1 MSKYVGKMKDV
12 LVSFNNTALDIRK
25 KVKYAHNQY
34 KEDIAA
40 AEEGRLRAQ
49 LNQAADGARDQIA
62 DILQQAVASA
72 KAWAAPDGTK
82 IDAAD
87 LELLRGDFN
96 LSVEDICG
104 LLVKHQGN
112 GVMVNAIAKYAKEHG
127 ITPGYIPNVEDKVS
141 AYEAFANGANNMIS
155 NICGSMGYSTDSDT
169 LALWGQ
175 PGNMSQRLEIAI
187 FGIKDQA
194 PAAKPPKAVF
204 GFNFTPLQG
213 R

>member
-1 MSKYVGKMKDV
+1 MSKYVEKMKDV

-25 KVKYAHNQY
+25 KVQYAHAQY
-34 KEDIAA
+34 KADIAA
-40 AEEGRLRAQ
+40 TEENKLRGQ
-49 LNQAADGARDQIA
+49 LKQAAEGARDQIA
-62 DILQQAVASA
+62 DILRQAAASA

-96 LSVEDICG
+96 LSAENLHG

-112 GVMVNAIAKYAKEHG
+112 GVMINAIAKYAKDHG
-127 ITPGYIPNVEDKVS
+127 VTPAYIPNVGDKVS

-155 NICGSMGYSTDSDT
+155 NISGNLGYPTDSDT

-175 PGNMSQRLEIAI
+175 PGNMSQRLELAI
-187 FGIKDQA
+187 FGIKDQTS
-194 PAAKPPKAVF
+194 AAEAPKAVF
-204 GFNFTPLQG
+204 GFDFKPLEG